1 MSLGSSKHD
10 KTFIIFTLH
19 INIKVLENLIFGE
32 MRPHAKQR
40 RLVVIRK
47 YCI

>member
-1 MSLGSSKHD
+1 MSLGTSKHD

-19 INIKVLENLIFGE
+19 INIKVLENSIVGK
-32 MRPHAKQR
+32 MRPHAKWR